1 MPLPIPSE
9 DLPPLQRLREVVHCL
24 RAPGGCPWDQEQ
36 THESLIPHLI
46 EEAYEVAE
54 AIRSGDPRQ
63 MADELGDLLLQP
75 VLHAEIASETG
86 AFDLDEV
93 ARMISDKL
101 IRRHPH
107 VFGEASA
114 SDSEAVLR
122 QWDEIKRAEKGS
134 TVNQVPSALDGV
146 TRGLPA
152 LMYAQKIQKKAA
164 KVGFDWP
171 EASPALEK
179 VKEEADELLAALKT
193 GAQAELEHEVGDL
206 LFSAVN
212 VARKLGLDAEAMLST
227 ATERF
232 SRRFRAVEQ
241 ALAENGTGI
250 ENASLEEMDASW
262 ERVKKQEN

>member
-1 MPLPIPSE
+1 
-9 DLPPLQRLREVVHCL
+9 
-24 RAPGGCPWDQEQ
+24 
-36 THESLIPHLI
+36 
-46 EEAYEVAE
+46 
-54 AIRSGDPRQ
+54 
-63 MADELGDLLLQP
+63 
-75 VLHAEIASETG
+75 
-86 AFDLDEV
+86 
-93 ARMISDKL
+93 
-101 IRRHPH
+101 
-107 VFGEASA
+107 
-114 SDSEAVLR
+114 
-122 QWDEIKRAEKGS
+122 
-134 TVNQVPSALDGV
+134 
-146 TRGLPA
+146 
-152 LMYAQKIQKKAA
+152 MYAQKIQKKAA

-171 EASPALEK
+171 EAPPALEK

-241 ALAENGTGI
+241 ALAESGTGI